1 MGLLD
6 SIKGQFLDII
16 EYVDNSGERVV
27 KKYIRSNGDNNEI
40 TTGARV
46 GV

>member
-27 KKYIRSNGDNNEI
+27 KKYIRPKW
-40 TTGARV
+40 
-46 GV
+46 